1 MQSTLEG
8 KTAVVTGGTQGI
20 GGAVTSLFLE
30 NGAKVCAFFHS
41 DESAVKKL
49 HEIVGANQDRLL
61 TLRVDVSNYQ
71 AVSSAFDTLRAR
83 WGHASILV
91 NNAGVHCP
99 VAAFESQTNQTWID
113 VFSAN
118 VFGAVFATKVA
129 LTPMKNA
136 RWGRII
142 NISSI
147 AATEGLLN
155 GSPYAASK
163 ASLLGLTRS
172 LAKEVAPYSITVNAL
187 LPGMTD
193 TRMAHAVPREVYSRI
208 LSTSPMG
215 RAAASKE
222 VAALVA
228 FLASDSASY
237 ISGSLIPVSGA
248 R

>member
-1 MQSTLEG
+1 MQSTFEG
-8 KTAVVTGGTQGI
+8 KTVVVTGGTQGI

-30 NGAKVCAFFHS
+30 GGAKVCALFHK
-41 DESAVKKL
+41 DESAAKKL
-49 HEIVGANQDRLL
+49 RESAGVHQDRLL

-71 AVSSAFDTLRAR
+71 AVSSAFDMLRAR

-99 VAAFESQTNQTWID
+99 VAAFELQDNQTWID

-118 VFGAVFATKVA
+118 VFGAVFATKA
-129 LTPMKNA
+129 AITPMKKA

-142 NISSI
+142 NIASI

-187 LPGMTD
+187 LPGMTE
-193 TRMAHAVPREVYSRI
+193 TRMAHAVPREVYNRI
-208 LSTSPMG
+208 LSTIPIG
-215 RAAASKE
+215 RAATSKE
-222 VAALVA
+222 VAALIA
-228 FLASDSASY
+228 FLASDAASY
-237 ISGSLIPVSGA
+237 ISGSLINVSGG